1 MTSRIQGQILDA
13 DPEAIDA
20 GIAEPSN
27 DDEDDLD
34 SLVMDAIFYASK
46 LRPQKGHNTASSVL
60 ACSRPDRLLALP
72 MFKHNASP
80 GRHGELK
87 LLAEQL
93 ANESGMQAGPLCRLG
108 RTKDGI
114 ISSVTQQVMT
124 RRLLGTVAK
133 DSSDFTPEVNI
144 STVTHENE
152 QLVWRDGI
160 PRCDSGAFC
169 AVLTIPR
176 ANEPGPLPVYLYP
189 EEELAFQRTG
199 IVPKRTAGMF
209 CLLCIRRAAHCM
221 TLAERATE
229 SVGAGV
235 RRPKLLPPFTNLCN
249 VVDGYRRE
257 AMGVTPSN
265 ATFRGAVHICGMNG
279 DVEVKFDR
287 LRGDKGS
294 WYVNQGAS
302 MVFMGATESR

>member
-1 MTSRIQGQILDA
+1 MAAAASGQILDTA
-13 DPEAIDA
+13 LWEVEDF
-20 GIAEPSN
+20 GEPVDKS
-27 DDEDDLD
+27 EEDLD

-46 LRPQKGHNTASSVL
+46 LKPAKGHNMATSVL
-60 ACSRPDRLLALP
+60 ACTRPDRLMSLP
-72 MFKHNASP
+72 QFEHSASP
-80 GRHGELK
+80 GRHEELR

-108 RTKDGI
+108 RTKDGV
-114 ISSVTQQVMT
+114 ISTVTQQVMT
-124 RRLLGTVAK
+124 RRLLGNVAD
-133 DSSDFTPEVNI
+133 DSLPSAPAVNI

-152 QLVWRDGI
+152 QLVWREGI

-189 EEELAFQRTG
+189 EEELAFQRSG
-199 IVPKRTAGMF
+199 HVPKRTAGMF

-221 TLAERATE
+221 TLAEKATE
-229 SVGAGV
+229 SVGGGA

-249 VVDGYRRE
+249 VVDGYRKE
-257 AMGVTPSN
+257 AMGVTPAN
-265 ATFRGAVHICGMNG
+265 TTFRGAVHICGMNG
-279 DVEVKFDR
+279 DVEVKYDR
-287 LRGDKGS
+287 LRGESGT

-302 MVFMGATESR
+302 MVFMGASESR